1 MVGVGV
7 VAAQLVVVIDDEHA
21 LIVVD
26 VVIVGEW
33 VVVDTL
39 IVHVVVHVAEARH
52 GVEVDD

>member
-7 VAAQLVVVIDDEHA
+7 VAALPVVVIDDEHA

-26 VVIVGEW
+26 VVIVDEW
-33 VVVDTL
+33 VVVDAL
-39 IVHVVVHVAEARH
+39 IVDVVVHVVEARH